1 MKIRWRLRFKNPT
14 TILSMLGV
22 LLTLA
27 YTVLDTLGIIPKVA
41 DGTVNAIFVAVMQI
55 LALLGVTIDPTTK
68 GLSDSAQALTYT
80 KPAPTKETQPAEN
93 AETTAA
99 NQPAETKSAETQ
111 TSKPQTAE
119 AQTAEPQTAK
129 TQTAEAQTAEPKTA
143 KTQTAEDQ
151 LVEDQTAEVQSAEA
165 QTDTTESVPPA
176 FEFGTAG
183 SQIRFYPADE
193 ETASSA
199 SQNTDF
205 KPE

>member
-55 LALLGVTIDPTTK
+55 LALLGVTVDPTTK

-99 NQPAETKSAETQ
+99 KQPAE
-111 TSKPQTAE
+111 PNTAE
-119 AQTAEPQTAK
+119 AQTAE
-129 TQTAEAQTAEPKTA
+129 AQS
-143 KTQTAEDQ
+143 
-151 LVEDQTAEVQSAEA
+151 VEG

-183 SQIRFYPADE
+183 SQIRFYPADD

>member
-55 LALLGVTIDPTTK
+55 LALLGVTVDPTTK

-99 NQPAETKSAETQ
+99 KQPAE
-111 TSKPQTAE
+111 PNTAE
-119 AQTAEPQTAK
+119 AQTAE
-129 TQTAEAQTAEPKTA
+129 AQS
-143 KTQTAEDQ
+143 
-151 LVEDQTAEVQSAEA
+151 VEG
-165 QTDTTESVPPA
+165 QTDTTEPVPPA

>member
-93 AETTAA
+93 AETTDAK
-99 NQPAETKSAETQ
+99 QPAE
-111 TSKPQTAE
+111 PNTAE
-119 AQTAEPQTAK
+119 AQP
-129 TQTAEAQTAEPKTA
+129 AEAQA
-143 KTQTAEDQ
+143 
-151 LVEDQTAEVQSAEA
+151 VEDQTAETQSVEG
-165 QTDTTESVPPA
+165 QTDTTESVPLA

>member
-55 LALLGVTIDPTTK
+55 LALLGVTVDPTTK

-80 KPAPTKETQPAEN
+80 KPAPTKETQSEEN

-99 NQPAETKSAETQ
+99 NQLAETKSAETQ

-119 AQTAEPQTAK
+119 AQMSKTQTPETQTAK
-129 TQTAEAQTAEPKTA
+129 TQMAEAQS
-143 KTQTAEDQ
+143 
-151 LVEDQTAEVQSAEA
+151 VEG
-165 QTDTTESVPPA
+165 QTDTTEPVPPA